1 MARFSPH
8 SGRRSTSFGRGHGGG
23 HRRGTSLSS
32 LMAAGAVI
40 WIVVLLGTTARG
52 VVKSVA
58 LTRSLAD
65 LRAESLSVAASID
78 TLDTV
83 LKSQGGMRDVEREAR
98 ERFRMLKP
106 GEIIY
111 VPQRVFVNEDSTR

>member
-1 MARFSPH
+1 
-8 SGRRSTSFGRGHGGG
+8 
-23 HRRGTSLSS
+23 
-32 LMAAGAVI
+32 MAAGAVI

-52 VVKSVA
+52 VVKSVV
-58 LTRSLAD
+58 LTRSLAE
-65 LRAESLSVAASID
+65 LRAESLSVSASID

-106 GEIIY
+106 GEILY
-111 VPQRVFVNEDSTR
+111 VPHRVFVTEDSTR